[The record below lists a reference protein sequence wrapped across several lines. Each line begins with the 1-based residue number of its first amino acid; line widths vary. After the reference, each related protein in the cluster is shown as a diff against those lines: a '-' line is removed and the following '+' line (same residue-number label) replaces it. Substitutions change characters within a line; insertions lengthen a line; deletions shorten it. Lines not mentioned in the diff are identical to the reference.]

1 MISIVIASYN
11 QREYLCEAIESC
23 LNQTYKIWG
32 ASLDNKKPVQFTPIE
47 IIVVDDGS
55 TDGSLEIARLYE
67 PNIKVISQVNKG
79 LASARNTGIMNAR
92 YDYVL
97 CLDADDIL
105 LEDCIEKITNVIE
118 ETNADIIAP
127 SFKNFGLN
135 NNEIILGN
143 PTVEDFKSANR
154 IGYCSAIKREALLA
168 IGGYSP
174 RMIWGAED
182 YHLWFNL
189 LSRGYKLVTIPEIL
203 WLYRVKE
210 QSMWTETAK
219 HKDEFMAQII
229 KDFPEVSNE

>member
-23 LNQTYKIWG
+23 LNQTV
-32 ASLDNKKPVQFTPIE
+32 KPLE

-55 TDGSLEIARLYE
+55 TDGSLQIARGYE
-67 PNIKVISQVNKG
+67 PYVKVVSQVNKG
-79 LASARNTGIMNAR
+79 LASARNTGIMWATG
-92 YDYVL
+92 DFVL
-97 CLDADDIL
+97 PLDSDDIL
-105 LEDCIEKITNVIE
+105 LENCIEKIESNIKD
-118 ETNADIIAP
+118 TNADIIAP
-127 SFKNFGLN
+127 SFKNFGLDN
-135 NNEIILGN
+135 SEIILGN
-143 PTVEDFKSANR
+143 PTLEDFKSANR

-174 RMIWGAED
+174 RMIFGAED

-189 LSRGYKLVTIPEIL
+189 LSRGYKLGTIPEVL

-219 HKDEFMAQII
+219 HKDEYMAQII
-229 KDFPEVSNE
+229 NDFPEVFNGSI